1 MNDNWLLLSYKL
13 FYWDNKK
20 KGAKIW
26 VCVVRGPHLV
36 HADAE
41 VEVEPVGGREHQ
53 EAEREDQ
60 PRHLV
65 HRHRRPP
72 PPAKVIELGVFN
84 LNIYTSRS
92 VESN

>member
-1 MNDNWLLLSYKL
+1 MTIDSYSPKNS
-13 FYWDNKK
+13 FAWDNKK
-20 KGAKIW
+20 KGAKIDG
-26 VCVVRGPHLV
+26 VCTDYGVLCGHLV

-65 HRHRRPP
+65 HRHRGPP
-72 PPAKVIELGVFN
+72 PPGKVIGTRGLQSQH
-84 LNIYTSRS
+84 LH
-92 VESN
+92 

>member
-1 MNDNWLLLSYKL
+1 MTIDSYSPKNS
-13 FYWDNKK
+13 FAWDNKK
-20 KGAKIW
+20 KGAKIDG
-26 VCVVRGPHLV
+26 VLCGHLV

-65 HRHRRPP
+65 HRHRGPP
-72 PPAKVIELGVFN
+72 PPAKVNWTRGLQF
-84 LNIYTSRS
+84 
-92 VESN
+92 

>member
-1 MNDNWLLLSYKL
+1 MTIDSYSPKNS
-13 FYWDNKK
+13 FAWDNKK

-26 VCVVRGPHLV
+26 GCVVRPDLV

-72 PPAKVIELGVFN
+72 PPGTLIGTRGLQ
-84 LNIYTSRS
+84 S
-92 VESN
+92 